1 MRKMARRIRKINIRS
16 RIQGERKNTKL
27 NEKSAVSRYKKMVF
41 GSQVE
46 EVKKKKKCLQL
57 DNVIRA
63 ETVKRKNGN
72 QKDLEDGVER

>member
-1 MRKMARRIRKINIRS
+1 
-16 RIQGERKNTKL
+16 
-27 NEKSAVSRYKKMVF
+27 MVF

-46 EVKKKKKCLQL
+46 EVKKKKKYLQL

-72 QKDLEDGVER
+72 

>member
-1 MRKMARRIRKINIRS
+1 
-16 RIQGERKNTKL
+16 
-27 NEKSAVSRYKKMVF
+27 MVF

-63 ETVKRKNGN
+63 ETVKRKDGN